1 MKRSLNVIRWFVG
14 LLFIFS
20 GLIKANDPLGLSY
33 KMQEFFEVWG
43 LQSLNDYTLVLS
55 LVMNV
60 FEVLA
65 GVAVIIGWR
74 MKLFSWLLLLLII
87 FFCFLTAYAYIT
99 GNIKTCGCFGDCI
112 PLTPLTS
119 FIKDLILLILILVL
133 FVNRNNIKP
142 SVHTPLPQTILL
154 LCIAGVVFLQW
165 YALNYLPPKDCLP
178 YKVGDNIIAN
188 MQVKPGDEPVS
199 EFTYV
204 YKKDGKTL
212 ELSQDSLE
220 KVNLDSTYE
229 FVKRNEKVIK
239 EGVPAKIAEFSL
251 ISLDGNDTTTDILNQ
266 QNYYVMLFANDFS
279 TYDKW
284 HNKDFDELLNKLS
297 AKHISFFLVT
307 SQKDKAVE
315 LFGNDKRVNILIG
328 DGTVIKTA
336 ARVNATYFVMQKADV
351 KGKYSYKN
359 SDELNEQVDALPSNT
374 SSAFIRETTN
384 DKREHLTSHVSRLT
398 ANHLQPS

>member
-1 MKRSLNVIRWFVG
+1 MKSTLIVIRWFVG

-43 LQSLNDYTLVLS
+43 LQSLNDYTLAFA

-74 MKLFSWLLLLLII
+74 MRLFSWLLLLLII
-87 FFCFLTAYAYIT
+87 FFCFLTAYAYLT

-119 FIKDLILLILILVL
+119 FIKDVVLLILILVL
-133 FVNRNNIKP
+133 FVNRNNITP
-142 SVHTPLPQTILL
+142 SIHAPLPQTILIL
-154 LCIAGVVFLQW
+154 SIAGVVFLQY

-204 YKKDGKTL
+204 YKKDGKKI

-229 FVKRNEKVIK
+229 FVKRDEKIIK

-251 ISLDGNDTTTDILNQ
+251 ISLDGNDTTSDIFNQ

-279 TYDKW
+279 SYDKW
-284 HNKDFDELLNKLS
+284 HNKYFDELLNELS
-297 AKHISFFLVT
+297 AKHIPFFLVT
-307 SQKDKAVE
+307 SQKDKAVQ
-315 LFGNDKRVNILIG
+315 LFGNDKRVNILIC

-336 ARVNATYFVMQKADV
+336 ARVNCTYFLMQKADV

-359 SDELNEQVDALPSNT
+359 FDELNNQISTL
-374 SSAFIRETTN
+374 SANLAT
-384 DKREHLTSHVSRLT
+384 K
-398 ANHLQPS
+398 